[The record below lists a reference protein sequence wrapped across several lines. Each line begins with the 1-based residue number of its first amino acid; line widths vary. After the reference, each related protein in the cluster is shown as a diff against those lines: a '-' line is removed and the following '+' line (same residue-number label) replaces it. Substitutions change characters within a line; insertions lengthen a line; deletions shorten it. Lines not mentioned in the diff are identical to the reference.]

1 MSPSRA
7 RMYKW
12 DQEFCH
18 WITWSCLCSLSHET
32 WAVPACAERP
42 GMYPVPW
49 TLQRPHSSAWRA
61 PVPPWSLK
69 LKGALQSHWFLAQTP
84 ILRNSI
90 HPPSH
95 LEGISHFEWINFIRL
110 LPSTTMLL
118 IHAPLQPVRRGQVH
132 WAALSQTYL
141 LVSHPLEIPLPLS
154 VDYRWIPTAHFIW
167 NS

>member
-1 MSPSRA
+1 MGPGVLPLDYLILPVFTVPWDLSCASLCWAA
-7 RMYKW
+7 R
-12 DQEFCH
+12 DV
-18 WITWSCLCSLSHET
+18 SC
-32 WAVPACAERP
+32 
-42 GMYPVPW
+42 PW

-154 VDYRWIPTAHFIW
+154 VDYRLIPTAHFIW